1 MDYARNK
8 LINAIRKA
16 RYEASK
22 TQTNWTVR
30 AREYRSGF
38 YYTPEETDDHKRW
51 DYVCTI
57 TPEAINTPP
66 LAIVNH
72 IIRWRKGER

>member
-57 TPEAINTPP
+57 TPKAINTPP
-66 LAIVNH
+66 LTIVNH
-72 IIRWRKGER
+72 IARWRKGER

>member
-16 RYEASK
+16 RYEARD
-22 TQTNWTVR
+22 TQTNQTVF
-30 AREYRSGF
+30 AREHRSGF
-38 YYTPEETDDHKRW
+38 YYTTEEEDGHKRW

-66 LAIVNH
+66 LKIVNH
-72 IIRWRKGER
+72 IARWRKGER